1 MLKIYGTSMSRAARP
16 LWAAEELGLKF
27 EHIPVAV
34 GDTRKPEYLKV
45 NPNGHI
51 PTVDD
56 NGTIIWESMAT
67 TLYLSEKYGKAPFWP
82 SKVEDRAHAYQW
94 SFWGITETEAHMLT
108 IARNRMLLPQDQRD
122 EKAAAAAAQSLKVPL
137 QVLEGHLKGREY
149 LLGSDFTIADLNV
162 ASVLVLA
169 TFVQLDLSATP
180 AAKAWLDRCLSRP
193 SMQKTLDYK

>member
-27 EHIPVAV
+27 EHIPVAFA
-34 GDTRKPEYLKV
+34 DTRKPEYLKL

-56 NGTIIWESMAT
+56 DGTIIWESMAT
-67 TLYLSEKYGKAPFWP
+67 TLYLAEKYGKAPFWP
-82 SKVEDRAHAYQW
+82 SRIEDRAHAYQW
-94 SFWGITETEAHMLT
+94 SFWGITETEAQMLT

-122 EKAAAAAAQSLKVPL
+122 EKAAAAAAQSLKAPL
-137 QVLEGHLKGREY
+137 QVLDGHLKGREY

-180 AAKAWLDRCLSRP
+180 VAKAWLDRCLSRP
-193 SMQKTLDYK
+193 SMQKTLGYK